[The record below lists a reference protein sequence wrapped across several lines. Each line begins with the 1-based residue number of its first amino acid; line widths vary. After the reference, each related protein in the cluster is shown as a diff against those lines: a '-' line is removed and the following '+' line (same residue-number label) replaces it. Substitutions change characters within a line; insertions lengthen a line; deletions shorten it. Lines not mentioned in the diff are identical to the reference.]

1 MLRNL
6 SEKLGAKFPS
16 TTLDYSVVRIFR
28 LCAFLEIFE
37 PQPSPEEGQ
46 PLQWKDKKKEQKE
59 RENKIKK

>member
-16 TTLDYSVVRIFR
+16 TTFDYSVVRIFR
-28 LCAFLEIFE
+28 LYAFLEIFE
-37 PQPSPEEGQ
+37 LQRSPEEGQ
-46 PLQWKDKKKEQKE
+46 PLQRKDKKREKKE